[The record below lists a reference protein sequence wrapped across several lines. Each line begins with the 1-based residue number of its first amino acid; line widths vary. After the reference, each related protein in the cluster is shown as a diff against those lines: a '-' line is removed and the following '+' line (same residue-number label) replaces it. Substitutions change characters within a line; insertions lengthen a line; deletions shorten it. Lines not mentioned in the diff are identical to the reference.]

1 MKYVSMSSREVLIAA
16 VHAIVMQANEEQL
29 KYIRSTFDP
38 ISTTPPRKRKRQFS
52 PVPCEILCVGDE
64 VISAAIFPLMGLSDH
79 FRLARTCRRFFSLS
93 GCYHPPPKP
102 STLHVRPCAWNKH
115 VKVPVGIND
124 YFLAKM
130 CHSAHAPS
138 FSLADCTLVSDD
150 GLAHL
155 QQLPIHT
162 LNLSR
167 CNKITDQGF
176 AHLQQLDIHTLDLS
190 YCNKISDDG
199 LNYLRQ
205 MPLTKLNLSGCISI
219 TNQGLAH
226 LQQLPIRI
234 LELRDC
240 GQISDVV
247 HLQQLA
253 IHTLDLSGCNIT
265 DQGLANLR
273 QMPITTLHLSECK
286 NITIKGWLIFSSSTS
301 TYWI

>member
-1 MKYVSMSSREVLIAA
+1 MPPFKEIYDIFVKDAIDKDDKLFYREMEQQRAAFMKYVSMSSREVLIAA

-52 PVPCEILCVGDE
+52 QVPCEILCVGDE
-64 VISAAIFPLMGLSDH
+64 VISAALFPLMGLSDH
-79 FRLARTCRRFFSLS
+79 FRLARTCRRFLSLS

-138 FSLADCTLVSDD
+138 FSLADCTLVSDE

-176 AHLQQLDIHTLDLS
+176 AHLQQLDIHTLDL
-190 YCNKISDDG
+190 
-199 LNYLRQ
+199 
-205 MPLTKLNLSGCISI
+205 
-219 TNQGLAH
+219 
-226 LQQLPIRI
+226 
-234 LELRDC
+234 
-240 GQISDVV
+240 
-247 HLQQLA
+247 
-253 IHTLDLSGCNIT
+253 
-265 DQGLANLR
+265 
-273 QMPITTLHLSECK
+273 
-286 NITIKGWLIFSSSTS
+286 
-301 TYWI
+301 TY